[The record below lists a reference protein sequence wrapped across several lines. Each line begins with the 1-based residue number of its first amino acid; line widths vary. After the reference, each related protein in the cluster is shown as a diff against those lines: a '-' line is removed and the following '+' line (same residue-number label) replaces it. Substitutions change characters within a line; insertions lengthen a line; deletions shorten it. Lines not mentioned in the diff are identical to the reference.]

1 MGEIKEEK
9 INKSTDEIEVESD
22 EKDHGEEIE
31 VDEEQLPSRAMAI
44 HEHIRQDGEKE
55 LERDAMAL
63 FWSAVAAG
71 LSMGASLLAK
81 GIFHVNLEGVPG
93 SFLLENLG
101 YTFGFII
108 VIMARQQLFTEN
120 TVTAVLPVMQKP
132 SSSNFLLLMRLWG
145 MVLLGNIIGTG
156 LAAYAFEYMPIFDE
170 ETRDAFVSIGMDVMH
185 NTPGEMFA
193 NAIISGWIIAT
204 MVWMFPSAG
213 AAKIVVI
220 IIMTWLVA
228 LGDLTHIVVGSVEIL
243 YLVFNGTIHWSEF
256 FWPFA
261 LPTLAGNIC
270 GGTFIFA
277 LISHAQIRNDMS
289 NKKKAAAKAK
299 AKRKQEVEDGKEGGE
314 DKKQARRT

>member
-1 MGEIKEEK
+1 MSKPGEEK
-9 INKSTDEIEVESD
+9 IGEADELEVESE
-22 EKDHGEEIE
+22 EKESGEEIE
-31 VDEEQLPSRAMAI
+31 VDEEELPSRAMAI

-55 LERDAMAL
+55 MERDAMAL
-63 FWSAVAAG
+63 FWSAIAAG

-81 GIFHVNLEGVPG
+81 GIFHVHLEGIPG
-93 SFLLENLG
+93 GFLLESLG

-120 TVTAVLPVMQKP
+120 TVTAVLPVMQNP
-132 SSSNFLLLMRLWG
+132 TGTNMLLLLRLWG
-145 MVLLGNIIGTG
+145 VVLLGNIVGTG
-156 LAAYAFEYMPIFDE
+156 LAALAFEFMPIFDE
-170 ETRDAFVSIGMDVMH
+170 TTRDAFVAIGMEVMH

-213 AAKIVVI
+213 SAKIVVI
-220 IIMTWLVA
+220 ILMTWLIA
-228 LGDLTHIVVGSVEIL
+228 LGNTTHIVVGTVEIL

-261 LPTLAGNIC
+261 LPTLAGNII

-277 LISHAQIRNDMS
+277 LLSHAQIRNDMS
-289 NKKKAAAKAK
+289 NKKKSEEKARLKKEKAARENETGRGSQ
-299 AKRKQEVEDGKEGGE
+299 KR
-314 DKKQARRT
+314 

>member
-1 MGEIKEEK
+1 MGKPGEEK
-9 INKSTDEIEVESD
+9 IGEADELEVESE
-22 EKDHGEEIE
+22 EKKSGEEIE
-31 VDEEQLPSRAMAI
+31 VDEEELPSRAMAI

-55 LERDAMAL
+55 MERDAMAL
-63 FWSAVAAG
+63 FWSAIAAG

-81 GIFHVNLEGVPG
+81 GIFHVHLEGIPG
-93 SFLLENLG
+93 GFLLESLG

-120 TVTAVLPVMQKP
+120 TVTAVLPVMQNP
-132 SSSNFLLLMRLWG
+132 TGTNMLLLLRLWG
-145 MVLLGNIIGTG
+145 VVLLGNIIGTG
-156 LAAYAFEYMPIFDE
+156 LAALAFEFMPIFDE
-170 ETRDAFVSIGMDVMH
+170 ATRDAFVTIGMEVMH

-220 IIMTWLVA
+220 ILMTWLIA
-228 LGDLTHIVVGSVEIL
+228 LGNTTHIVVGTVEIL

-261 LPTLAGNIC
+261 LPTLAGNII

-277 LISHAQIRNDMS
+277 LLSHAQIRNDMS
-289 NKKKAAAKAK
+289 NKKKSEEKARLKKEKAARENETGRGSQK
-299 AKRKQEVEDGKEGGE
+299 G
-314 DKKQARRT
+314 